1 MPLKAVH
8 APLHGGKKGS
18 GGPSEPVQ
26 ADGLIAV
33 LSFRGQKTLLPSCL
47 DALEEPGEV
56 SPQVPHGLQAL
67 LVQNGLLWGRAEYHV
82 PVSGGHHRHLGIG
95 EVLGEHI

>member
-1 MPLKAVH
+1 MWRQTLWRPRENGACR
-8 APLHGGKKGS
+8 APEGSAYSRCMEGKKGS
-18 GGPSEPVQ
+18 GGPSEPAQ

-67 LVQNGLLWGRAEYHV
+67 LV
-82 PVSGGHHRHLGIG
+82 
-95 EVLGEHI
+95 